1 MLFAVESPLAP
12 VADGIWCGII
22 VSLTWSIFS
31 KSNHIIPFHT
41 FRLVLYILIAFSFQ
55 IMLSGIFQITAGK
68 AQTKCWVH
76 ILLFDKFINEN
87 VADKI
92 RQHKL

>member
-1 MLFAVESPLAP
+1 
-12 VADGIWCGII
+12 
-22 VSLTWSIFS
+22 
-31 KSNHIIPFHT
+31 
-41 FRLVLYILIAFSFQ
+41 
-55 IMLSGIFQITAGK
+55 MLSGIFQITAGK